1 MATCSATS
9 WMPWRIAWM
18 PLVRTG
24 CGLRAD
30 RRRCYACTESCGDS
44 LPCTFFGG
52 PGRIRTCGTRFRK
65 PLLYP
70 LSYGAL
76 AERLTEPLGNTRH
89 SRLVTTGEAHGAHT
103 GLPCRVHVRLRQR
116 RRRTEGEEAW
126 TRRWWTS
133 PRGDASRSGSTTASS
148 GWRAITSTAPR

>member
-1 MATCSATS
+1 
-9 WMPWRIAWM
+9 MPWRIAWM

-44 LPCTFFGG
+44 LTCTFFGG

-70 LSYGAL
+70 LSYGAV
-76 AERLTEPLGNTRH
+76 AWRRVVAAPMGRGYPVAGEPLATPGSSQEVRPTQHPRATVPGHTSGSGNGAGDER
-89 SRLVTTGEAHGAHT
+89 TGT
-103 GLPCRVHVRLRQR
+103 
-116 RRRTEGEEAW
+116 W

-133 PRGDASRSGSTTASS
+133 LRRGASRSGWTTVSW
-148 GWRAITSTAPR
+148 GWPATTSTAP